1 MKNNILFLFVS
12 FLFVASCSENP
23 KEKEASPSTQQLAS
37 TETTALESKE
47 VVKQDVV
54 ILADSSFNKS
64 YKFETPSQTMPL
76 PGSLMEISGLSYYP
90 TDNQLLAI
98 NDEIGLLFYINP
110 ESGKVEDKAR
120 FGNRGD
126 YEGIEFVGGKICVI
140 KSNGNIYFYNTKD
153 GKTED
158 VLKTKFNAS
167 NDVEGLAYDP
177 NKNEL
182 LVACK
187 GNPNIGD
194 SDKYK
199 KEKNIYRYD
208 LKKNEI
214 EKKPLLNVEDKDLE
228 DFVKEHGKEMDMSK
242 SALKKLRNRAKDFSP
257 SGIAIH
263 PTSGDYYLISSQGKT
278 LMVFNSEKDLQAIVF
293 LDAGIH
299 RQPEGICFAPD
310 GTLFISNE
318 GKGLG
323 ARLMK
328 FAFVN

>member
-1 MKNNILFLFVS
+1 MKNDILFLFLS
-12 FLFVASCSENP
+12 FILITACGEHP
-23 KEKEASPSTQQLAS
+23 QQD
-37 TETTALESKE
+37 ETTATAQQLIADDNSRKE
-47 VVKQDVV
+47 AAAQDVV
-54 ILADSSFNKS
+54 LLADSSFRKTYN
-64 YKFETPSQTMPL
+64 FATPDQTFPL
-76 PGSLMEISGLSYYP
+76 PGALVEISGLSYYP

-98 NDEIGLLFYINP
+98 NDEIGLLYYINP
-110 ESGKVEDKAR
+110 ESGKVEDTAR
-120 FGNRGD
+120 FGNNGD
-126 YEGIEFVGGKICVI
+126 YEGIEYIGEKICI
-140 KSNGNIYFYNTKD
+140 TKSNGDLYFYNTQN

-158 VLKTKFNAS
+158 VLKTKFNSS
-167 NDVEGLAYDP
+167 NDVEGLAYDQ

-194 SDKYK
+194 TDKYK

-208 LKKNEI
+208 LRKKEI
-214 EKKPLLNVEDKDLE
+214 EKKPLLNVEDDDSE
-228 DFVKEHGKEMDMSK
+228 DFVKKHGKKLDLSK

-263 PTSGDYYLISSQGKT
+263 PTSGDYYVISSQGKT
-278 LMVFNSEKDLQAIVF
+278 LMIFDREKDLRAIVF

-299 RQPEGICFAPD
+299 RQPEGICFTPD
-310 GTLFISNE
+310 GTLYISNE

-328 FAFVN
+328 FLLAE